1 LGTAN
6 DPLNDAED
14 GEDGDATFSG
24 GFLFGK
30 DDDAAA
36 GERQELEREELLAR
50 ASSLMQAFEGCEKLR
65 VIDVTRLDKPDQAG
79 CNWSMSIVLDAAGV
93 APELYVLAYG
103 EAIVMARER
112 WNLK

>member
-1 LGTAN
+1 LGSPN
-6 DPLNDAED
+6 DPLNDS
-14 GEDGDATFSG
+14 EDGDATFSG

-36 GERQELEREELLAR
+36 DARQELEREELLAR
-50 ASSLMQAFEGCEKLR
+50 VSSLMQAFEGCEKLR
-65 VIDVTRLDKPDQAG
+65 VIDVTRLEKPDRAG
-79 CNWSMSIVLDAAGV
+79 CNWSMSIVLDPAGV
-93 APELYVLAYG
+93 APEVYVLAYG